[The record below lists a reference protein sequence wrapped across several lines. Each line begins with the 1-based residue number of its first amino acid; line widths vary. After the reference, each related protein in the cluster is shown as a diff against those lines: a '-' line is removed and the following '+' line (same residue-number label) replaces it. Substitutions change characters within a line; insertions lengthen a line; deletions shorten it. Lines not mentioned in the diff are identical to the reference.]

1 MPKPLHLI
9 FFFLILGVIYA
20 EFLPTL
26 KSEQNSIAY
35 SKNEPFTQSELIL
48 SWLKRGSNPTA
59 TNAAVAG
66 EQDFLSD
73 IAIPTNLGVVARDTA
88 NSLSNNYIAP
98 RTIVGS
104 NSGTGYYSP
113 SSSVPTQDQP
123 FIGNVIPPS
132 GTPLFEAYAKGG
144 YAWYD
149 DNDNVIVMMPDNS
162 LRSFL
167 KSDGSETDWQ
177 QDRLAYDPISSA
189 NALTNYL
196 TNYNGKVVAE
206 TKTWVFVKFPSGGF
220 LKIAKSNSSG
230 FLTQQ

>member
-26 KSEQNSIAY
+26 RSEQNSIAY
-35 SKNEPFTQSELIL
+35 SKDEPFTQSELIL
-48 SWLKRGSNPTA
+48 SWLKRSSNSTA

-73 IAIPTNLGVVARDTA
+73 IAIPTNLGSVAGDTTS
-88 NSLSNNYIAP
+88 SLSYNYIAP
-98 RTIVGS
+98 RTTV
-104 NSGTGYYSP
+104 NPTTGYTSP
-113 SSSVPTQDQP
+113 STSPVPTQDQP
-123 FIGNVIPPS
+123 FIGSVIPPS

-149 DNDNVIVMMPDNS
+149 ENDNVIVMMADGT
-162 LRSFL
+162 LHSFL
-167 KSDGSETDWQ
+167 KSDGSETNWQ

-189 NALTNYL
+189 NALANYL

-206 TKTWVFVKFPSGGF
+206 TATWAFVKFPSGGF
-220 LKIAKSNSSG
+220 LKIAKSNG
-230 FLTQQ
+230 GQFLSQQ